1 MKKIPPQL
9 FFVPSSAFCVCA
21 ACGGKDFELFP
32 TRCFRKCKKLRTDA
46 QQGENSFR
54 TQPSFFVL
62 GRKARLGGA
71 SRLWK
76 RRFRNNQQSLFQN
89 ESTNYTKANTEAVG
103 AKRKRPRNGALPR
116 SQTLAKESPLSHEP
130 ENQTIT

>member
-46 QQGENSFR
+46 PVCENSFR

-62 GRKARLGGA
+62 GRKARLGGKSPVETA
-71 SRLWK
+71 FS
-76 RRFRNNQQSLFQN
+76 QQPTITIPSH
-89 ESTNYTKANTEAVG
+89 ESTIYTKARSEAVG

-116 SQTLAKESPLSHEP
+116 SQTLTKESPLSHEP